1 MTQRKRK
8 KELKKIYIYKQT
20 TQMII
25 TWYLEYSAKKRTQI
39 NYQTQNKTN
48 SETAVNQAMIQ
59 GKQLA
64 RNQQSEVEFVITF

>member
-1 MTQRKRK
+1 
-8 KELKKIYIYKQT
+8 
-20 TQMII
+20 MII
-25 TWYLEYSAKKRTQI
+25 TWYLEYCAKKRTQI